1 MIKPLSSGVLTAVLL
16 ASSVFAEVVVGTH
29 GIVPAQSELPVSG
42 PPGEEGLRHVESHAI
57 TFTVP
62 ANRVPSQSMVDGAL
76 LGNGDIGVVVAGTPA
91 ALRFHVGKNDFW
103 GRKSQAPQAV
113 GHIELLTPALDGA
126 PYRAVCDMR
135 RARWTGEFVKEGAA
149 LTVASFV
156 DANAGRVILMLCNT
170 GSRPLDATLRLVCG
184 MEKDA
189 VAGLSF
195 LRAPDGPN
203 GRRVAMA
210 AGILK
215 ETKDVVRLGP
225 GEKRAVVVS
234 ILSDLDAGDP
244 LAAAVAQVSAMTEGL
259 VAGCAKA
266 HEAWWAAFWRKSYVE
281 IPDKT
286 IEQFWYSS
294 QYIMASCSRA
304 GKVAP
309 GLWGNW
315 ITRDDTSWHGDFHLN
330 YNFQAPFYSVF
341 SANHPELALPF
352 FDAMNQFIPRGRK
365 NAEIHG
371 WKGIFCPVSIGP
383 WGMCPEGD
391 DAHWGQ
397 KSNAAYA
404 ALNYTWHW
412 QTTQDE
418 VWLAKTGYPYLR
430 EVEKFWT
437 DYLKLDGNRY
447 VIDHDAIH
455 EGSGGAGMSGVSSD
469 FNPILSLGLV
479 RALYA
484 SMIEMSEALG
494 VDANLRPKWKDIL
507 ARMSAFPTQE
517 HGGKTIFR
525 YTERGTSWWNDNTL
539 GIQHIFPSGAI
550 GLDSDPKL
558 LEISR
563 NMLDAM
569 GRWADN
575 NGSSSWYATCARV
588 GYQPERILSELRRMY
603 DGHSMPNKMLY
614 FGGGGIENVSPSL
627 AVTEMLMQSHEGVI
641 RLFPC
646 WPKNL
651 DARFGTL
658 RARGAFLVSA
668 ELKGGEVRNVRI
680 LSEKARDLTVQN
692 PWPGNN
698 VRIVRNGKPA
708 ETVGGGR
715 FALQTSA
722 GENINLEKP

>member
-1 MIKPLSSGVLTAVLL
+1 MTPFILGI
-16 ASSVFAEVVVGTH
+16 ASTLMATTVAFAEVIAGTP
-29 GIVPAQSELPVSG
+29 GIVPEKPAPPISG
-42 PPGEEGLRHVESHAI
+42 APGDEWVRHVESHAI
-57 TFTVP
+57 TFTAP

-76 LGNGDIGVVVAGTPA
+76 LGNGDIGVVVAGAPA

-103 GRKSQAPQAV
+103 GQKAQAPQTV
-113 GHIELLTPALDGA
+113 GHIELLTPTLDGA

-135 RARWTGEFVKEGAA
+135 RACWTGEFVKDSAA
-149 LTVASFV
+149 LAVASFV
-156 DANAGRVILMLCNT
+156 DANAGRVFLTLSNT
-170 GSRPLDATLRLVCG
+170 GSQPLDTTLRLVCG
-184 MEKDA
+184 TEKDA
-189 VAGLSF
+189 VAGPSF

-210 AGILK
+210 ACILK
-215 ETKDVVRLGP
+215 ETTNVVKLAP
-225 GEKRAVVVS
+225 GEKRTAVVSV
-234 ILSDLDAGDP
+234 LSDLDAGDP
-244 LAAAVAQVSAMTEGL
+244 LGAAVEQVSGMTEAGA
-259 VAGCAKA
+259 AGCAKA
-266 HEAWWAAFWRKSYVE
+266 HEAWWDAFWRKSFVE
-281 IPDKT
+281 IPDKV

-315 ITRDDTSWHGDFHLN
+315 ITRDDTGWHGDFHLN
-330 YNFQAPFYSVF
+330 YNFQAPFYSVY
-341 SANHPELALPF
+341 SANHPEISLPF
-352 FDAMNQFIPRGRK
+352 YDAMNQFIPRGRK
-365 NAEIHG
+365 NAEKHG
-371 WKGIFCPVSIGP
+371 WKGVFCPVSIGP

-391 DAHWGQ
+391 DSHWGQ
-397 KSNAAYA
+397 KSNAAYSG
-404 ALNYTWHW
+404 LNFIWYW
-412 QTTQDE
+412 QATQDE
-418 VWLAKTGYPYLR
+418 AWLARTGYPYLR

-437 DYLKLDGNRY
+437 DYLKLDGGRY
-447 VIDHDAIH
+447 VIEHDAIH

-479 RALYA
+479 RSLYA
-484 SMIEMSEALG
+484 SIIEMSEVLG
-494 VDANLRPKWKDIL
+494 VDADLRLKWQDIL
-507 ARMSAFPTQE
+507 ARISAFPTQE
-517 HGGKTIFR
+517 HNGKAIFR

-558 LEISR
+558 LETSR

-575 NGSSSWYATCARV
+575 NGSSSWYAACARV

-641 RLFPC
+641 RFFPC
-646 WPKNL
+646 WPKNP

-680 LSEKARDLTVQN
+680 LSEKGRDLMVQN
-692 PWPGNN
+692 PWPGRN
-698 VRIVRNGKPA
+698 VRVVRNGQPA
-708 ETVGGGR
+708 ETVGGER
-715 FALQTSA
+715 FALKTFA
-722 GENINLEKP
+722 GEEINMEKP